1 MSVKHR
7 IISFPSGKG
16 DRKEEGSSPR
26 GRRAIAG
33 RRRGVF
39 AVRGARVT
47 TMRGDAMN
55 RRILLAAAGLQLFL
69 AVANPACAD
78 TSDLQGS
85 IDSVREP
92 IFDGLGSLHHPV
104 TTKTNS
110 VLAQRFFDQGLT
122 FVYAFNSDEAA
133 GSFKQAAHLDPDM
146 AMAYWGIAL
155 SLGPNINQPE
165 DIDRGKTA
173 YAAITKA
180 KSLEANAS
188 TPERQYID
196 ALAQRY
202 ASDGKMNDALQLA
215 YANAMREVARQNP
228 DDPDAGALFA
238 ESMMDL
244 HPWELWKLDG
254 KPVDGTLEIVA
265 TLEGVIA
272 KYPDHLGANHYY
284 IHAVEASPDPGRA
297 IESAQRLPKLAPAA
311 GHIVHM
317 PSHIYFRV
325 GDYDAS
331 ATANLAAIKVDKV
344 YLRERNP
351 KGVYPMMYVPH
362 NIQFLWASYM
372 MEGDSRGAFRA
383 SRELD
388 DAVPIDMVRQMPP
401 MEAVTPT
408 RYFTEARFG
417 KWDAIL
423 KEPAPPADMTFT
435 TGVWHYARGLAFAAK
450 NRPDDALNEKNKLDA
465 IVASTPPDRIVGF
478 NSANRLLAMASATL
492 AGALDSAKGNHDDAI
507 KHLKDAVAIQDA
519 LNYEEPPPW
528 YYPVRETLGME
539 LLAAGKPE
547 DAEQVF
553 RDDLKQYPENG
564 WSLEGLALCLHARN
578 AADEAASVDG

>member
-1 MSVKHR
+1 MKRQVLFVAAIVMLFFAH
-7 IISFPSGKG
+7 PA
-16 DRKEEGSSPR
+16 
-26 GRRAIAG
+26 RAE
-33 RRRGVF
+33 
-39 AVRGARVT
+39 T
-47 TMRGDAMN
+47 N
-55 RRILLAAAGLQLFL
+55 
-69 AVANPACAD
+69 
-78 TSDLQGS
+78 DLQAS

-110 VLAQRFFDQGLT
+110 TLAQHFFDQGLT
-122 FVYAFNSDEAA
+122 FVYAFNHDEAA
-133 GSFKQAAHLDPDM
+133 DSFRQAAQLDPNL

-165 DIDRGKTA
+165 DIDRGKMA
-173 YAAITKA
+173 YAAIIKA
-180 KSLEANAS
+180 KSVEANAS
-188 TPERQYID
+188 APEREYID

-202 ASDGKMNDALQLA
+202 SPDGKMNDALQLA
-215 YANAMREVARQNP
+215 YANAMRKVAHDNP

-244 HPWELWKLDG
+244 HPWGLWTLDG
-254 KPVDGTLEIVA
+254 KPVDGTDELVA
-265 TLEGVIA
+265 ALEGVIA

-297 IESAQRLPKLAPAA
+297 LESAHRLPKLAPAA

-317 PSHIYFRV
+317 PAHIYFRT

-331 ATANLAAIKVDKV
+331 VTANEAAIKADKV

-351 KGVYPMMYVPH
+351 KGIYPTMYVSH

-372 MEGDSRGAFRA
+372 MEGNSRGAFKA
-383 SRELD
+383 ARELD
-388 DAVPIDMVRQMPP
+388 GAVSLDAVRQMPP
-401 MEAVTPT
+401 MEAMSPT

-423 KEPAPPADMTFT
+423 KEKTPPADLKYT
-435 TGVWHYARGLAFAAK
+435 TAIWHYARGLALAAK
-450 NRPDDALNEKNKLDA
+450 NRPDDALAEKKKLDEIA
-465 IVASTPPDRIVGF
+465 AATPVDQVVGF

-492 AGALDSAKGNHDDAI
+492 AAEIDAAQGHHEDAV
-507 KHLKDAVAIQDA
+507 KTLKDAVAIQDA
-519 LNYEEPPPW
+519 LNYEEPPAW
-528 YYPVRETLGME
+528 YFPVRETLGME
-539 LLAAGKPE
+539 LLAAGKTP

-564 WSLEGLALCLHARN
+564 WSLNGLAICLRARN
-578 AADEAASVDG
+578 AADEAASVDARFKKAWAHADVKLPESAPEAATASR